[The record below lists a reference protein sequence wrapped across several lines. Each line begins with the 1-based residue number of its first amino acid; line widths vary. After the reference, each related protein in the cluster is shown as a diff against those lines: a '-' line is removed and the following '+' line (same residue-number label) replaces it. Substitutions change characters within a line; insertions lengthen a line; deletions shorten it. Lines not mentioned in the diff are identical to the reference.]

1 MEITNSD
8 IEDMIKII
16 DVCSTRG
23 AFRGEELAGIGTLRN
38 KMASYLQSLP
48 RSLQEPVEDTP
59 PESEVIN

>member
-38 KMASYLQSLP
+38 KMSSYLQSLP
-48 RSLQEPVEDTP
+48 RSLRDPVEDTP